1 MEFCDKLV
9 FATVSNFHT
18 KRKGCQQQVKRPELG
33 LVAELTEG
41 FIR

>member
-1 MEFCDKLV
+1 LWQIGFLLV
-9 FATVSNFHT
+9 WNFHT

-33 LVAELTEG
+33 LVAEVTEGG